1 MNVGMWITHFKMW
14 ITHYFDLKST
24 FFECLPNIYFGYT
37 GFKNKNLLKML
48 LYKHPKNVMIIYI
61 SLKNIKLG

>member
-37 GFKNKNLLKML
+37 GFKNKNLLKMPF
-48 LYKHPKNVMIIYI
+48 YKHPKIVARKYI
-61 SLKNIKLG
+61 FLKNVNLV